1 MIFAI
6 AERMPIGIR
15 IGFLVVFGGL
25 GATLLVHGLS
35 GRIALRV
42 DAAGVTMGG
51 TPLRY
56 RATTRFVPWADIEQ
70 IVIWQRRAPRGGPLL
85 YLGLAGRADAPRPDR
100 LAARAAA
107 RANAWAAP
115 AIPGGAYLAIRAVT
129 GWHLDLARL
138 AAATAQFAPA
148 VRIQS

>member
-56 RATTRFVPWADIEQ
+56 RATTRFVP
-70 IVIWQRRAPRGGPLL
+70 
-85 YLGLAGRADAPRPDR
+85 
-100 LAARAAA
+100 
-107 RANAWAAP
+107 
-115 AIPGGAYLAIRAVT
+115 
-129 GWHLDLARL
+129 
-138 AAATAQFAPA
+138 
-148 VRIQS
+148 